1 MELLAELW
9 HAGFLYNVAG
19 MIGVVLYVGSYSA
32 LQFGKLDGNSIVY
45 SLLNG
50 CAASMVLISL
60 FYDFNL
66 ASAVIQVVWISVS
79 LFGVCNYWFNKKNLQ
94 VKKEGAPGS
103 FRVPRHR

>member
-1 MELLAELW
+1 MQCL
-9 HAGFLYNVAG
+9 G
-19 MIGVVLYVGSYSA
+19 
-32 LQFGKLDGNSIVY
+32 
-45 SLLNG
+45 LLNG
-50 CAASMVLISL
+50 CAASIVLISL

-79 LFGVCNYWFNKKNLQ
+79 LFGVCNYWFNKMNLQ